1 MKLGKC
7 LDKNTKNQT
16 RGSQVRSGTSTSVLH
31 PVPYPRSPLGVE
43 HMAKFVPS
51 GTKKTFYKRTTK
63 EIKPFPSVAAK
74 FSCPRR
80 LHS

>member
-1 MKLGKC
+1 MTLGKC

-31 PVPYPRSPLGVE
+31 PVPYPRSSLEDE

-51 GTKKTFYKRTTK
+51 GAKKPFTK
-63 EIKPFPSVAAK
+63 EQLKK
-74 FSCPRR
+74 
-80 LHS
+80 